1 MTKRKALGA
10 GLEALL
16 SDKQAVESKKSVQK
30 TPGKQ
35 KQSAEEIL
43 KIPIEQISRNP
54 NQPRKNFR
62 EEGLISLGN
71 SIKENGLIAPI
82 VVRATDDGYELV
94 AGERRWR
101 AVQYIKKDTIDA
113 IVIDADQKNSALLAL
128 VENIQREQLNVIEEA
143 EALQK
148 LQKTFGMSHN
158 EIAQFSGKSRSH
170 IANILR
176 LNMLSEF
183 VKSKLLEGQIE
194 MGHARA
200 VLSLSDKDQEK
211 VIGQAIRNRLS
222 VREVE
227 SLFKKFS
234 ESKPKTG
241 NSPRDTDTMI
251 LERELSDILGADI
264 KVLPSRGG
272 KGKVVV
278 KYNTLDQLQG
288 IINKIK
294 NNK

>member
-1 MTKRKALGA
+1 MVKRKALGA

-16 SDKQAVESKKSVQK
+16 SDKQGTNNKKSVQK
-30 TPGKQ
+30 TPDNKKKSGQ
-35 KQSAEEIL
+35 EIV
-43 KIPIEQISRNP
+43 KIPLEKISRNP
-54 NQPRKNFR
+54 NQPRKKFR

-71 SIKENGLIAPI
+71 CIKENGMIAPI
-82 VVRATDDGYELV
+82 LVREIEEGYELV

-101 AVQYIKKDTIDA
+101 ALQHIRLDTIDA
-113 IVIDADQKNSALLAL
+113 IVINTDEKNSALLAL

-143 EALQK
+143 EALEK
-148 LQKTFGMSHN
+148 LQKGFGMSHN

-183 VKSKLLEGQIE
+183 VKSKLLEGLIE

-211 VIGQAIRNRLS
+211 IINQAIKNHLS

-227 SLFKKFS
+227 NLFKKFS
-234 ESKPKTG
+234 ESRPRTG
-241 NSPRDTDTMI
+241 NNNKDPDTTI
-251 LERELSDILGADI
+251 LERELSDILGTDI
-264 KVLPSRGG
+264 QLISRRDG
-272 KGKVVV
+272 KGKMII

-294 NNK
+294 SNK